1 MTTLPIQWKM
11 ESVHHFKAKKKI
23 CHMFRKYSEILI
35 DGEPLS
41 TAGLIPVEEY
51 PISGGFA
58 DIAILRNGEVILLIE
73 VAYTHRTLSRP
84 GRWIEVRALRVE
96 EERGNCLYDE
106 KICGSLTTSRVDP
119 LSGPERKTADCQGS
133 FRIQQRGAG
142 CGKTYGIIQILK
154 TEPTY
159 DNYIYLTKMNTAKTV
174 IYEELLAQQKQGFI
188 CEDFHQISGPEGKY
202 IFRREDKRIV
212 IGTVDSFIYQFF
224 DVTAPTHSTKD
235 YFENICR
242 NMLTKPLPQE
252 INYARGQIVFD
263 RSNFSIASS
272 GGLNRRG
279 TLVIIDEAQDLGKS
293 YYEVFLKMSH
303 ESSINILAVGDK
315 LQSIFEAEN
324 IITLGEQH
332 GLVQIDA
339 NIVRRFQ
346 RKDLAT
352 FVNASVNFE
361 KFGLSPIVGV
371 HPGAINCCDG
381 SNHHSTQLK
390 NCCDSVSFEPR
401 LSSRRII
408 DLIRGWNCKPQDVTI
423 ILPFVSAGPCVQRAQ
438 ELEDAIEKYWRHKK
452 NKTRRFCYFHYA
464 VEGQS
469 IDLRQSQK
477 CTRILSIHAS
487 KGLGS
492 KYVIVLGL
500 NEKSLRILSGDD
512 PLKFESLLHVALT
525 RVIERIVVEVVGEDA
540 VSARFKKSTSFVN
553 FSTDP
558 LKYRG
563 ALDRLN
569 IDDIPGSIQKYLPLI
584 SAGKILATPRDF
596 NLHCARYAMITLI
609 FAMKRFVKNPY
620 EKDFSRQMYNRVRA
634 IIRTKF
640 ILVEKW
646 DSAYSG
652 DYLQIM
658 CSSQDFKKLSAKLRG
673 LQYYLTR
680 ILRGEEITFIGVLNA
695 YLFSYCYSHL
705 KQTARRISCT
715 EFVWVY
721 KLLED
726 RGADETFFEKIEC
739 VHAAY
744 DAVEKKMSELGGNFL
759 MNFNEFFWRGK
770 ENSPLHINIYF
781 YSETHVILCFVTS
794 KLSLL
799 NYNDIFSDIATLNF
813 GLRGLR
819 ENKTTGR
826 FRGKIIINCIISL
839 YQDPI
844 FFDEI
849 THAG

>member
-154 TEPTY
+154 TEPAY

-263 RSNFSIASS
+263 CR
-272 GGLNRRG
+272 

-324 IITLGEQH
+324 IITLGEQYEGKLIANTNNVNQR
-332 GLVQIDA
+332 GLVHIGE
-339 NIVRRFQ
+339 NIVRRFK
-346 RKDLAT
+346 RRGLAK
-352 FVNASVNFE
+352 FVNASVNFK
-361 KFGLSPIVGV
+361 KFGLNPIVNV
-371 HPGAINCCDG
+371 HSNAVDG
-381 SNHHSTQLK
+381 GCVL
-390 NCCDSVSFEPR
+390 FEPM
-401 LSSRRII
+401 LNSRRVI
-408 DLIRGWNCKPQDVTI
+408 DLIRSWDCRPQEVTI
-423 ILPFVSAGPCVQRAQ
+423 ILPFVSSGPCASRAQ
-438 ELEDAIEKYWRHKK
+438 ELEDTIEKYWRNKK
-452 NKTRRFCYFHYA
+452 NSTRRFCYFHYA
-464 VEGQS
+464 ENGQA
-469 IDLRQSQK
+469 IDLSRSRK

-500 NEKSLRILSGDD
+500 TEANLTNLSRGD

-525 RVIERIVVEVVGEDA
+525 RVIEKIVVEIACEDA
-540 VSARFKKSTSFVN
+540 ISARFKKSTSFVN

-558 LKYRG
+558 LKYCR
-563 ALDRLN
+563 LFDRTN

-584 SAGKILATPRDF
+584 SIGKVLSTPRDF
-596 NLHCARYAMITLI
+596 NLHCARHSMASLI
-609 FAMKRFVKNPY
+609 FVMKRFIKNPY
-620 EKDFSRQMYNRVRA
+620 EKDFSLQMYNRVCA

-640 ILVEKW
+640 ILVENW
-646 DSAYSG
+646 DRNYLSKQYSEK
-652 DYLQIM
+652 YLPMM
-658 CSSQDFKKLSAKLRG
+658 CSKEDFKKLSEKLKV
-673 LQYYLTR
+673 LQFHLNR
-680 ILRGEEITFIGVLNA
+680 IICGEEINFTGVLNA

-721 KLLED
+721 KLLEE
-726 RGADETFFEKIEC
+726 RGVDENFFEKTEC
-739 VHAAY
+739 IHAAY

-759 MNFNEFFWRGK
+759 MNFNEYIRRWGEK
-770 ENSPLHINIYF
+770 SSLHINIYF
-781 YSETHVILCFVTS
+781 YSETHVILCFITS

-799 NYNDIFSDIATLNF
+799 SYNNIFSDIATLNIN
-813 GLRGLR
+813 LRDIPPS
-819 ENKTTGR
+819 ETSER